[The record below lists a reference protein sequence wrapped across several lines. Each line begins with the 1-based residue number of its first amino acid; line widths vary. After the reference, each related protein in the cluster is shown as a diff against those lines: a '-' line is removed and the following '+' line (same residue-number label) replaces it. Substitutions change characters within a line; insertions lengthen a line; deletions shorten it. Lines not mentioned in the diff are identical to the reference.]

1 MITQNKINAQL
12 QNLQNSLKERLYISL
27 KTHIWNFNKDDTNNI
42 LTMEF
47 NYNKEIY
54 KIIIINPDGTIFTGK
69 KRDNNWQIEDCLT
82 LEEDNQLKE
91 KIIFFKFDIK
101 EDENI
106 LATINVYLSE
116 KFKNREIF
124 NIFLF
129 NILKMFFIM
138 FFLVISLKNLLEKIL
153 LSPLKSIVNKITY
166 LSVGD
171 LTPNFESK
179 LNNEIGNLSNNLNIF
194 IFNINTIISEL
205 KESANNI
212 KKMSENI
219 YNTAN
224 TLNISNERQLI
235 NNNNIYKKIDF
246 FYKTIED
253 IKNRI
258 EIQNKRIFE
267 ISQFINNMSYEIND
281 RVKDIKEIKDRIGE
295 NIGISNIGKNK
306 MEDSIKVLEEMNT
319 SIAEILNKIKNVEDL
334 SSYIDES
341 LNSIKEIS
349 DKTNLLAMNAS
360 IEAAHAGDYGK
371 GFAVVADEI
380 RKLSENS
387 NESVKNIVNLINKI
401 KESINISILEV
412 TKTEDLSSQENIIF
426 KETQEYFN
434 KIIDNI
440 FTIDLNIKK
449 LNELMILQNEHFNNI
464 LNNTTELN
472 TLSESM
478 NHEIEKNIKYFRE
491 IIESMAE
498 QNSIVE
504 NNSNLVELLK
514 EDSDNFNKESFK
526 LQDIISKFKI

>member
-1 MITQNKINAQL
+1 
-12 QNLQNSLKERLYISL
+12 
-27 KTHIWNFNKDDTNNI
+27 
-42 LTMEF
+42 
-47 NYNKEIY
+47 
-54 KIIIINPDGTIFTGK
+54 
-69 KRDNNWQIEDCLT
+69 
-82 LEEDNQLKE
+82 
-91 KIIFFKFDIK
+91 
-101 EDENI
+101 
-106 LATINVYLSE
+106 
-116 KFKNREIF
+116 
-124 NIFLF
+124 
-129 NILKMFFIM
+129 
-138 FFLVISLKNLLEKIL
+138 
-153 LSPLKSIVNKITY
+153 
-166 LSVGD
+166 
-171 LTPNFESK
+171 
-179 LNNEIGNLSNNLNIF
+179 
-194 IFNINTIISEL
+194 
-205 KESANNI
+205 
-212 KKMSENI
+212 
-219 YNTAN
+219 
-224 TLNISNERQLI
+224 LI

-412 TKTEDLSSQENIIF
+412 TKTEDLSSRENIIF

-498 QNSIVE
+498 
-504 NNSNLVELLK
+504 
-514 EDSDNFNKESFK
+514 
-526 LQDIISKFKI
+526 